1 MTTATKLK
9 ATKKKVALTTPAGAA
24 NSSQCADCVKA
35 NGLAILPLVTGLLP
49 NRLLPGDMTGIPEQF
64 QINAPLRDL
73 SKALSA
79 ADLKHH
85 WYYMRALPAGYLYLL
100 LPDDTWQSY
109 LVDKSG
115 LLRQMPPLNMASP
128 ADSVEPMDQSGA
140 CRSPEHNPT
149 ALQYIVL
156 DPDKTPSVWMAFSR
170 YRWSQQVLDD
180 YREDKDGSRN
190 QRMTRLNVAAAARGE
205 LGIGSAVPNGQVVT
219 AQLGKHVADY
229 GAKLTRT
236 LIDNISLEHLHPRGE
251 RVVPPYAQ
259 PQSDTEKLATHMAE
273 VSKKT
278 PVNSGI
284 FLVLD
289 DVVGHA
295 MQLNYLRN
303 RTAADMCE
311 LEGIGDKE
319 KMRRRVVAECIEGI
333 RRNAELN
340 PGPWY
345 AKHYG
350 PERYLKHIDQAA
362 WQDARRESAALK
374 ELKQRIPEISE
385 DFCTVIQSS
394 SWKQQQRTDFSD
406 HPDSAL
412 SHEKMV
418 AYCLAGSGQTRRE
431 QEQLWDPVLA
441 LEPNAPDNWLARS
454 LGGLSVSYLDYL
466 AQTPG
471 EQDDAYNAANEAQ
484 DLVAG
489 FLGNGVKKIESIRTA
504 IRARRAANVNT
515 ASLIETSAGHLF
527 RLRQQNVKAHRKLV
541 RQVTLA
547 LITRD
552 DVVPTPTRMQSTWQQ
567 VVQKW
572 SAVLL
577 GDPRVLARAPIGVTQ
592 GSTVGLS
599 ELRKPALSG
608 AVQGAVVLAP
618 PSTRKESVATIAWVV
633 ERMEQGG
640 KLDYEHLRKLRLTD
654 LDLTAQAATRPT
666 QNNPMLQNQLKR
678 LGAQADIG
686 LSAGALFFQI
696 MQAADIVKQFSEVRD
711 PGTKEWQDLTIGL
724 TYSVIGTIGAGM
736 ELAASV
742 QALRGVDKAVVGV
755 MMRRAA
761 AVGAVAGVIDGAYT
775 IYKGYRKVSD
785 GDLDSGYWTM
795 GAGAFFM
802 VAGVA
807 SYGLGGV
814 AAASFAGG
822 SATGIAGLMGPV
834 GWALLLVAA
843 LGMGLYFAW
852 QAFATDDENLLPVE
866 YWLDNG
872 VFGKGAFRK
881 GLRASKN
888 PYVQGGQVPPFTS
901 LEEEVMALNRV
912 VLVAQASFG
921 DARGSYGGLGSY
933 QIDLPRYAK
942 GARLEVQFHAYQD
955 RQRENIGELHCEDGK
970 EQPSRYQLSNRL
982 TGMHQ
987 GPTLRID
994 KELGTARIEGMF
1006 ATVNKSGKF
1015 VRDAVEWVV
1024 ESVSGQDVPDA
1035 LYADSFGM
1043 TLKYWPNRDEMPDL
1057 VSEFAYPA
1065 PRT

>member
-149 ALQYIVL
+149 ALQFIVL

-251 RVVPPYAQ
+251 RLVPPYAQ

-340 PGPWY
+340 PGPRY

-412 SHEKMV
+412 SLERMV
-418 AYCLAGSGQTRRE
+418 ACCLAGSGQTRRE

-441 LEPNAPDNWLARS
+441 LEPGAPDNWLARS

-471 EQDDAYNAANEAQ
+471 EQDDAYNAAKEAQ
-484 DLVAG
+484 NLVAG

-504 IRARRAANVNT
+504 IRARRAANINT
-515 ASLIETSAGHLF
+515 ATLIETSAGHLF
-527 RLRQQNVKAHRKLV
+527 RLRHQNIKAHRKLV

-552 DVVPTPTRMQSTWQQ
+552 DVVPVPTRMHGTWQQ

-577 GDPRVLARAPIGVTQ
+577 GDPRVMARAPIGVTQ

-633 ERMEQGG
+633 ERLEQGG
-640 KLDYEHLRKLRLTD
+640 KLDYEHLRKLKLAD

-686 LSAGALFFQI
+686 LSAGALFFQV
-696 MQAADIVKQFSEVRD
+696 MQAADVIQQFRATQA
-711 PGTKEWQDLTIGL
+711 PGAKEWRDLGVGL
-724 TYSVIGTIGAGM
+724 GYSVLGTVSSALGV
-736 ELAASV
+736 AASV
-742 QALRGVDKAVVGV
+742 RILHGAEKVAVASLMVQAAR
-755 MMRRAA
+755 
-761 AVGAVAGVIDGAYT
+761 VGAFAGIVDGVYSF
-775 IYKGYRKVSD
+775 YKGATKAAD
-785 GDLDSGYWTM
+785 GDRDSGYWQM
-795 GAGAFFM
+795 GAGTLFI
-802 VAGVA
+802 VASVA
-807 SYGLGGV
+807 SYGLGV
-814 AAASFAGG
+814 TTAA
-822 SATGIAGLMGPV
+822 GIAGVEVAGLAAIMGPV
-834 GWALLLVAA
+834 TWALLLIGTLA
-843 LGMGLYFAW
+843 LGLYCTW

-872 VFGKGAFRK
+872 VFGKGEFRNGK
-881 GLRASKN
+881 RALKN
-888 PYVQGGQVPPFTS
+888 PYFKGAQVQAFTS
-901 LEEEVMALNRV
+901 LEEEMMALNRV

-921 DARGSYGGLGSY
+921 DTRGSYGGLGGY

-955 RQRENIGELHCEDGK
+955 SQRVDIGELHCEDGK
-970 EQPSRYQLSNRL
+970 EQPSRYRLSTRL
-982 TGMHQ
+982 TGIHQ

-994 KELGTARIEGMF
+994 KELGTARIEGLF

-1024 ESVSGQDVPDA
+1024 EAVSGEDVPDA

-1043 TLKYWPNRDEMPDL
+1043 SLKYWPNRDEMPDL
-1057 VSEFAYPA
+1057 VSEFTYPV
-1065 PRT
+1065 TGK

>member
-1 MTTATKLK
+1 MTTARKLK
-9 ATKKKVALTTPAGAA
+9 ATRKQVALTTSADAA
-24 NSSQCADCVKA
+24 QSGRCTDCIKA

-49 NRLLPGDMTGIPEQF
+49 NLLLPGDEPAIPEQF
-64 QINAPLRDL
+64 QLNAPLRDL
-73 SKALSA
+73 SQALSA

-115 LLRQMPPLNMASP
+115 LLRQMPPLNMPSP

-140 CRSPEHNPT
+140 CRSPEHNPI
-149 ALQYIVL
+149 ALQFIVL
-156 DPDKTPSVWMAFSR
+156 DPDKTPSVWIAFSR

-180 YREDKDGSRN
+180 YREDKDGSRK
-190 QRMTRLNVAAAARGE
+190 QRMNLLNVAAAARGE

-229 GAKLTRT
+229 SAKFTRT
-236 LIDNISLEHLHPRGE
+236 LINSISVEDLHPRGE
-251 RVVPPYAQ
+251 RAFLSCAQ
-259 PQSDTEKLATHMAE
+259 PQSDTAKLAAQMAQASE
-273 VSKKT
+273 NST
-278 PVNSGI
+278 VNSGI

-303 RTAADMCE
+303 RTAADMCD
-311 LEGIGDKE
+311 LEGMGDKE
-319 KMRRRVVAECIEGI
+319 KMRKRIVAECIEGI
-333 RRNAELN
+333 RRNAELH

-345 AKHYG
+345 ARHYG
-350 PERYLKHIDQAA
+350 PERYLRHIDQAA
-362 WQDARRESAALK
+362 WQDARRENAALE
-374 ELKQRIPEISE
+374 ELKQRIPGISE
-385 DFCTVIQSS
+385 DFCTVMQSP
-394 SWKQQQRTDFSD
+394 SWRQQQRTDFSD

-418 AYCLAGSGQTRRE
+418 AHCLAGSGQTRRE

-441 LEPNAPDNWLARS
+441 LEPGAPDNWLTRS
-454 LGGLSVSYLDYL
+454 LGGLSASYLDYL

-471 EQDDAYNAANEAQ
+471 EQDDAYNAAKKAQ
-484 DLVAG
+484 DLVVS
-489 FLGNGVKKIESIRTA
+489 FLGNGVKKIEAIRTA
-504 IRARRAANVNT
+504 IRIRRAANINT
-515 ASLIETSAGHLF
+515 AILIETSAGHLF
-527 RLRQQNVKAHRKLV
+527 RLRDQNVKAYRKLV

-552 DVVPTPTRMQSTWQQ
+552 DVVPAPTRTRGTWQQ
-567 VVQKW
+567 VVQRW
-572 SAVLL
+572 TAVIL
-577 GDPRVLARAPIGVTQ
+577 GDPRVVARAPIGVTQ

-608 AVQGAVVLAP
+608 AVQGAVVLEP
-618 PSTRKESVATIAWVV
+618 PRTSKESVATIAWVV
-633 ERMEQGG
+633 ERLEQGG
-640 KLDYEHLRKLRLTD
+640 KLDYEQLRKLKLAE
-654 LDLTAQAATRPT
+654 LDLTTQAATRPT
-666 QNNPMLQNQLKR
+666 LNNAMLQNQLKR
-678 LGAQADIG
+678 LGQQADIG
-686 LSAGALFFQI
+686 LSAGALFFQV
-696 MQAADIVKQFSEVRD
+696 MQAADIVKQFSEARN

-724 TYSVIGTIGAGM
+724 TYSIIGTVGAGL
-736 ELAASV
+736 ELAAAV
-742 QALRGVDKAVVGV
+742 QALRGVDKVVIGA

-761 AVGAVAGVIDGAYT
+761 AVGVVAGVIDGLYT
-775 IYKGYRKVSD
+775 MYKGGKKVSV
-785 GDLDSGYWTM
+785 GDIDSGYWTM
-795 GAGAFFM
+795 GAGALFV

-807 SYGLGGV
+807 SYGLGGA

-822 SATGIAGLMGPV
+822 IATGIAGLMGPI
-834 GWALLLVAA
+834 GWALLLVAT
-843 LGMGLYFAW
+843 LGLGLYFSW
-852 QAFATDDENLLPVE
+852 QAFATDDQNLLPVE

-872 VFGKGAFRK
+872 VFGKGAFRN
-881 GLRASKN
+881 GQRALKN
-888 PYVQGGQVPPFTS
+888 PFVQGELVPPFTT

-921 DARGSYGGLGSY
+921 NAPGSYAGVGRY

-942 GARLEVQFHAYQD
+942 GARLEVQFHGYQGNHRVD
-955 RQRENIGELHCEDGK
+955 IGELLCEDGK
-970 EQPSRYQLSNRL
+970 DQPSRYQLSNRL
-982 TGMHQ
+982 TGKHQ
-987 GPTLRID
+987 GPTMHID

-1006 ATVNKSGKF
+1006 ATANESSKG
-1015 VRDAVEWVV
+1015 VRGAVEWMV
-1024 ESVSGQDVPDA
+1024 EWVSGQEVPDA

-1043 TLKYWPNRDEMPDL
+1043 TLRYWPNRVEMPDL